1 MSTRRSLGLYFA
13 ALALLVAGAVTVQLI
28 ARANTNPNPNPPRA
42 QAGAAPG
49 TVRIRADDGACGIG
63 WSVHRAGATTFA
75 VTNTSTEGM
84 EVYLESART
93 DAVYL
98 DLEGIGAGATT
109 TGEATLGDG
118 SYRFVCLPADAD
130 PTLGPRVTLTG
141 DTRGLQLTP
150 GVRPVTDDDLIP
162 AAKSYTAWVA
172 GRLPVLVNQV
182 AALDADL
189 RSGDLPQ
196 AKADWLTA
204 HLTYET
210 LGAAYD
216 AFGDYDTKI
225 NGSPANGQSA
235 GGDPSLT
242 GFHKVEALLWSGAP
256 AAQIVPYADGLVV
269 NVNALTSWFATQ
281 EITPLD
287 MGVRAHEILEN
298 ALQFELTGATNAG
311 SGTNLATVDANIT
324 GTEEALAPLHSV
336 LASRDPEL
344 AETQAWL
351 ARTARLVE
359 SFRSADGSWT
369 PLAALTTQQ
378 REQVDADVDQTLE
391 LLSRVA
397 AICDPR
403 RAA

>member
-1 MSTRRSLGLYFA
+1 
-13 ALALLVAGAVTVQLI
+13 
-28 ARANTNPNPNPPRA
+28 
-42 QAGAAPG
+42 
-49 TVRIRADDGACGIG
+49 
-63 WSVHRAGATTFA
+63 
-75 VTNTSTEGM
+75 
-84 EVYLESART
+84 
-93 DAVYL
+93 
-98 DLEGIGAGATT
+98 
-109 TGEATLGDG
+109 
-118 SYRFVCLPADAD
+118 
-130 PTLGPRVTLTG
+130 
-141 DTRGLQLTP
+141 
-150 GVRPVTDDDLIP
+150 
-162 AAKSYTAWVA
+162 
-172 GRLPVLVNQV
+172 VLVNQV

-336 LASRDPEL
+336 LVSRDPEL